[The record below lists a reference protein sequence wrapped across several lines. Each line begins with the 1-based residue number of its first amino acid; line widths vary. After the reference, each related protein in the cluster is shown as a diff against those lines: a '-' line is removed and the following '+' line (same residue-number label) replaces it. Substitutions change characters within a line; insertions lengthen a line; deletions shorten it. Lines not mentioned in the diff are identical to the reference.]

1 MRSRGL
7 VVAVALVLA
16 GLAAGAVILYTNG
29 VKEDAVSGGELVTV
43 IVATQEIP
51 ANTALNPL
59 IEGGGFKELAVPT
72 DAVVDGAVT
81 SLDELRGRTTVSPL
95 LANEQISAADLDTGE
110 APAGGALGI
119 TKGHLALTFRM
130 AAPQGGFGFIQ
141 RGDMVSVFATYNG
154 ASIIPGSVEDILS
167 GNAAETT
174 AKRQELP
181 DFTATL
187 IPSVRVLAVQ
197 NPGVDEQGNPRG
209 DDVVVTLDLTPEDAQ
224 ALVFASENAL
234 VWLGLLPPGEDGTQP
249 PAAQVPA
256 ELLLGKRGALA

>member
-16 GLAAGAVILYTNG
+16 ALAAGAVILYTNG
-29 VKEDAVSGGELVTV
+29 VKEEAVSGGELTTV

-59 IEGGGFKELAVPT
+59 LAGGGFKELSVPN

-81 SLDELRGRTTVSPL
+81 SLDELKGRTTTSPL
-95 LANEQISAADLDTGE
+95 LANEQISVADLDTGE

-119 TKGHLALTFRM
+119 SKGHLALTFTLN
-130 AAPQGGFGFIQ
+130 APQGGFGYIQ
-141 RGDMVSVFATYNG
+141 RGDNVSIFATYNG
-154 ASIIPGSVEDILS
+154 TSIIPGSIEDILS
-167 GNAAETT
+167 GTAQD

-181 DFTATL
+181 DFTAII
-187 IPSVRVLAVQ
+187 IPTVRVLAVE
-197 NPGVDEQGNPRG
+197 NPGVDEEGNKRG
-209 DDVVVTLDLTPEDAQ
+209 ETVTLTLDLTPEDAQ
-224 ALVFASENAL
+224 NLVFAQENAL
-234 VWLGLLPPGEDGTQP
+234 VWVGILPPGEDGTQP
-249 PAAQVPA
+249 PATQVPV

>member
-16 GLAAGAVILYTNG
+16 ALAAGAVILYTNG
-29 VKEDAVSGGELVTV
+29 VKEEAVSGGELTTV

-51 ANTALNPL
+51 ANTPL
-59 IEGGGFKELAVPT
+59 TPLLEGGGFKELAVPN

-81 SLDELRGRTTVSPL
+81 SLDELKGRTTTSPL
-95 LANEQISAADLDTGE
+95 LANEQISVADLDTGE

-119 TKGHLALTFRM
+119 SKGHVALTFKLN
-130 AAPQGGFGFIQ
+130 APQGGFGYIQ
-141 RGDMVSVFATYNG
+141 RGDNVSIYATYNG
-154 ASIIPGSVEDILS
+154 TSIIPGSIEDLIA
-167 GNAAETT
+167 GNSADTT

-181 DFTATL
+181 DFTATV
-187 IPSVRVLAVQ
+187 IPTVRVLAVE
-197 NPGVDEQGNPRG
+197 NPGVDEEGNPTG
-209 DDVVVTLDLTPEDAQ
+209 ENVTLTLDLTPEDAQ

-234 VWLGLLPPGEDGTQP
+234 VWVGLLPPGEDGQQP
-249 PAAQVPA
+249 PATQVPV